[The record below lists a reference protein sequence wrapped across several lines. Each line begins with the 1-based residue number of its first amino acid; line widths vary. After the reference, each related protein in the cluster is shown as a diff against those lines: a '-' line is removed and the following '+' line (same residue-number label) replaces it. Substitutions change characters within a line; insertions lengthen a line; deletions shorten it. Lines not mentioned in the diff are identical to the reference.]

1 MYALVWNEAVE
12 HQFIVDFVGRQLLI
26 ADHVNG
32 VLLSSSGFGPF
43 GVLYPSWYSI
53 SHSSSTTR
61 PKTSPSLRNRLYSTV
76 GAYGQRL
83 TTTCH
88 FLFSLVG
95 YPIML
100 HSARARRR
108 NPVAILLIVIL
119 SCAVLYFL
127 FSTSD
132 SRSSTK
138 RLRDLQQ
145 AASNALSPPSLPF
158 RKAPS
163 SQGRSKDPPPA
174 PPVVHYYMNNVT
186 TTTDP
191 VGNRESV
198 LILTPLA
205 RFYPQYWENLLK
217 LSYPHELISLG
228 FILPRG
234 KEGNI
239 ANAALQEHMQKTQ
252 NNPKKAF
259 KSITV
264 LRQESDPPLQSQSEH
279 ERHKL
284 ENQKA
289 RRAHM
294 AAARNALLFSVIGPD
309 TSWVLWLDS
318 DIVESP
324 PTLIQDLA
332 AHDKPIIAANC
343 MQRYYNKDK
352 GGMDVRP
359 YDFNN
364 WQDSQTAQDLAKK
377 MGPDEVLFEGYESMA
392 TWRSLMGHLAGK
404 DGDDDPKKIMD
415 LDGVGG
421 TSLLVKAEVHRAGA
435 MFPPFPFYHLIET
448 EGFAKMARRLGWK
461 SYGLPNYFV
470 RTSDLYL
477 DIYLTD
483 FQVYHYNE

>member
-1 MYALVWNEAVE
+1 MLNPRRSRRRSPVA
-12 HQFIVDFVGRQLLI
+12 
-26 ADHVNG
+26 
-32 VLLSSSGFGPF
+32 VLL
-43 GVLYPSWYSI
+43 
-53 SHSSSTTR
+53 
-61 PKTSPSLRNRLYSTV
+61 
-76 GAYGQRL
+76 A
-83 TTTCH
+83 
-88 FLFSLVG
+88 
-95 YPIML
+95 
-100 HSARARRR
+100 
-108 NPVAILLIVIL
+108 VALGCGL
-119 SCAVLYFL
+119 LYFL

-132 SRSSTK
+132 SSSSPK

-145 AASNALSPPSLPF
+145 AAANALSPPSLPF
-158 RKAPS
+158 RKAPAN
-163 SQGRSKDPPPA
+163 QGGSREPPPA
-174 PPVVHYYMNNVT
+174 PPVVHYYMNNLT

-191 VGNRESV
+191 VGNQETV

-205 RFYPQYWENLLK
+205 RFYPQYWENLVK
-217 LSYPHELISLG
+217 LSYPHDLISLG

-234 KEGNI
+234 REGNI
-239 ANAALQEHMQKTQ
+239 ANAALQEAMRKTQ

-264 LRQESDPPLQSQSEH
+264 LRQEADSPLSSQSEH

-294 AAARNALLFSVIGPD
+294 AEARNALLFSVLGPT

-318 DIVESP
+318 DVVESP

-332 AHDKPIIAANC
+332 AHDKPIITPNC

-352 GGMDVRP
+352 GGMDVRA

-364 WQDSQTAQDLAKK
+364 WVDSPTAQELAKK
-377 MGPDEVLFEGYESMA
+377 MGPDEILLEGYASMA
-392 TWRSLMGHLAGK
+392 TYRSLMAYMPGT
-404 DGDDDPKKIMD
+404 DGDGNVKKEIE

-421 TSLLVKAEVHRAGA
+421 TALLVKAEVHRDGA

-448 EGFAKMARRLGWK
+448 EGFSKMARRLGWK

-470 RTSDLYL
+470 SNNCLVR
-477 DIYLTD
+477 
-483 FQVYHYNE
+483 

>member
-1 MYALVWNEAVE
+1 MKKLAIRLKVQLSDPSVCPLAVPTD
-12 HQFIVDFVGRQLLI
+12 QSQSNF
-26 ADHVNG
+26 A
-32 VLLSSSGFGPF
+32 SSS
-43 GVLYPSWYSI
+43 LHI
-53 SHSSSTTR
+53 
-61 PKTSPSLRNRLYSTV
+61 RLCSTV
-76 GAYGQRL
+76 VCLWQPYNITL
-83 TTTCH
+83 PPP
-88 FLFSLVG
+88 FSRWSG
-95 YPIML
+95 PISSLPKML
-100 HSARARRR
+100 HPRARRR

-119 SCAVLYFL
+119 SFGVLYFL
-127 FSTSD
+127 FSGSD
-132 SRSSTK
+132 SRSAK
-138 RLRDLQQ
+138 RLRDLQH

-158 RKAPS
+158 RKSPS
-163 SQGRSKDPPPA
+163 SQGRSKEPPQA
-174 PPVVHYYMNNVT
+174 PPVVHYYMNNIT

-205 RFYPQYWENLLK
+205 RFYPAYWENLLK
-217 LSYPHELISLG
+217 LSYPHELISIG

-234 KEGNI
+234 REGNI
-239 ANAALQEHMQKTQ
+239 ANAALQEQMQKTQ

-264 LRQESDPPLQSQSEH
+264 LRQESDPPLASQSEH

-343 MQRYYNKDK
+343 MQRYYNKEK
-352 GGMDVRP
+352 GAMDVRP

-364 WQDSQTAQDLAKK
+364 WQDSQAAQDLAKK
-377 MGPDEVLFEGYESMA
+377 MGPDEVLFEGYASIP
-392 TWRSLMGHLAGK
+392 TWRGLMGHLAGV
-404 DGDDDPKKIMD
+404 DGDDNPKKIMD

-470 RTSDLYL
+470 S
-477 DIYLTD
+477 IYVL
-483 FQVYHYNE
+483 FLHLF